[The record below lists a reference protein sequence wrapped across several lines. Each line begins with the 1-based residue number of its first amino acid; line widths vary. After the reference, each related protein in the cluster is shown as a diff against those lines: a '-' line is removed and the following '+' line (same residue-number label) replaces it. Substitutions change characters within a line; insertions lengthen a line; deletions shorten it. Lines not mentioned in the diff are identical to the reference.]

1 MKRFAAYLAFGFFG
15 AYALICLTLVLVNEP
30 LPFLAHYD
38 GFEKFLIFMFLALGI
53 VAGLALEEHTR
64 PKGKK

>member
-15 AYALICLTLVLVNEP
+15 AYALICSALVLVNEP

-38 GFEKFLIFMFLALGI
+38 GFEKFLIFMFLAVGV
-53 VAGLALEEHTR
+53 VAGLVLEEQTR
-64 PKGKK
+64 HKGKK